1 MFGHLSV
8 KKIFLK
14 CLTHIVLSND
24 VIQQSDHMYGLNA
37 DVLLV
42 LDRQSDAYGSNVDVL
57 QVLNTQ
63 IRLILKLLLP
73 NKSLVYNTQFINIA
87 MNNSY
92 KGK

>member
-1 MFGHLSV
+1 
-8 KKIFLK
+8 
-14 CLTHIVLSND
+14 
-24 VIQQSDHMYGLNA
+24 MYGLNA

-57 QVLNTQ
+57 RVLDTQ

-73 NKSLVYNTQFINIA
+73 SKSSVYKTQFINIA